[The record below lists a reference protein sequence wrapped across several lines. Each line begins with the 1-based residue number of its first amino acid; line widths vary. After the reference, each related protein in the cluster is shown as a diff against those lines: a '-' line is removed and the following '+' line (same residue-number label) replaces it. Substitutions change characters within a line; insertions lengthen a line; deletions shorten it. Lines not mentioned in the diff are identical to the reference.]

1 MSSFFARSEDS
12 WDSSTC
18 KSLACVRIGPPN
30 SKFAPMDSQATAPSH
45 DSSASSAKER
55 LDSWKQIAA
64 YLGREVR
71 TVQRWEKFAGLPV
84 HRLQID
90 KLGPVFAYKEELDAW
105 YHDRR
110 PQLESEAQSK
120 KTRHLLGNQHIRSR
134 AAAVA
139 IFLVGM
145 LAVGVYLSRN
155 RLLGMHAAPTKI
167 KLAVLPFKN
176 MSGDPGQ
183 EYFSDGMTDEMI
195 TQLARLEPKR
205 LRVIARTSV
214 MPYKS
219 TEKSTM
225 QVCGELGVNYIIE
238 GSVRRTETRARIT
251 AQLIQCADQTHV
263 WANSAD
269 RDMADILALQ
279 AEAAQA
285 ITREIKITLSP
296 EQRTRLTTARPVNP
310 DAYEAYLKGRY
321 CWYRRDPREFQ
332 KSVGYFRSAIEKQPD
347 YALAYSSL
355 AMAYA
360 MLGVIPYDALA
371 AKEAMPQARAAAE
384 KALDLDDSLAEA
396 RTVLGLV
403 KYRYQWDW
411 RGAEEQYDQALS
423 VQPSYVQA
431 YLWRSWLLLALNR
444 RHEAMEQIQRA
455 EEAAQETDPRSLV
468 VIRAVL
474 AQALYYARQYDH
486 SIEESKKAIE
496 LDPNWFMTYFHLAR
510 AYEQK
515 GMYVEAITELE
526 KAHTAFPNVLLFK
539 MELGHAYAMAGRKSD
554 ALKQIQDLG
563 ELAKNRYVPAFYMA
577 AIYTGLGDKDDAF
590 QWLDNAAEEHSD
602 GLAFLGVDPA
612 ADSLRSDPRFQALLR
627 RMRLPE

>member
-1 MSSFFARSEDS
+1 
-12 WDSSTC
+12 
-18 KSLACVRIGPPN
+18 
-30 SKFAPMDSQATAPSH
+30 MDSQSTTPSP
-45 DSSASSAKER
+45 DAFKPSAEGR
-55 LDSWKQIAA
+55 LDSWKEIAA
-64 YLGREVR
+64 YLRREVR
-71 TVQRWEKFAGLPV
+71 TVQRWEKSAGLPI

-90 KLGPVFAYKEELDAW
+90 KQGPVYAYKEELDSW
-105 YHDRR
+105 YRDGHL
-110 PQLESEAQSK
+110 QLESEPQGK
-120 KTRHLLGNQHIRSR
+120 NTRHILGNQHIRSR
-134 AAAVA
+134 AAGVA
-139 IFLVGM
+139 IV
-145 LAVGVYLSRN
+145 LAGVLSVAAYLSRN
-155 RLLGMHAAPTKI
+155 RFLGMHAAPPKI

-176 MSGDPGQ
+176 MSGDPEQ

-205 LRVIARTSV
+205 LGVIARTSV
-214 MPYKS
+214 MPYKA
-219 TEKSTM
+219 TEKSTA
-225 QVCGELGVNYIIE
+225 QICGELGVNYIME
-238 GSVRRTETRARIT
+238 GGVRRTEKRARIT
-251 AQLIQCADQTHV
+251 AQLVQCADQTHV

-285 ITREIKITLSP
+285 ITREVQITLSS
-296 EQRTRLTTARPVNP
+296 EQQTRLTTARPVNP

-355 AMAYA
+355 AMSYA

-384 KALDLDDSLAEA
+384 KALDLDNSLAEA

-403 KYRYQWDW
+403 RYRYEWDW
-411 RGAEEQYDQALS
+411 QGAEQQYDQALS

-431 YLWRSWLLLALNR
+431 HLWRSWLLLALNR
-444 RHEAMEQIQRA
+444 HREALQQIQRA

-474 AQALYYARQYDH
+474 AQALYYARQYDR

-496 LDPNWFMTYFHLAR
+496 LDPNWFITYFHLAR

-515 GMYVEAITELE
+515 GMYAEAVTEVE
-526 KAHTAFPNVLLFK
+526 KAHATFSNVLLFE
-539 MELGHAYAMAGRKSD
+539 MELGHAHALAGRKND
-554 ALKQIQDLG
+554 ALKEVQYLG
-563 ELAKNRYVPAFYMA
+563 ELAKSRYVPAFYTA
-577 AIYTGLGDKDDAF
+577 AIYIGLGDKDEAF
-590 QWLDNAAEEHSD
+590 QWLEKAAEEHSD

-627 RMRLPE
+627 RMNFP